1 MNTKASSAN
10 LSQPNSVA
18 VTSAAA
24 SASDPMP
31 ILTWMLVSKLLGPIH
46 IEPQPYSV
54 DVFTWSPALWNEMEV
69 KAGQCKVK
77 PVVRPT
83 RAQLVAAQAAAH
95 AATLAA
101 KASGVGE
108 FGL

>member
-10 LSQPNSVA
+10 LRQPNSGA
-18 VTSAAA
+18 VTSTAAGE
-24 SASDPMP
+24 SDPMP

-46 IEPQPYSV
+46 IEPQPHSV
-54 DVFTWSPALWNEMEV
+54 DVFHWSPALWDEV
-69 KAGQCKVK
+69 EIRAGQRKVK

-83 RAQLVAAQAAAH
+83 RGELAAASAAQ
-95 AATLAA
+95 
-101 KASGVGE
+101 SNQFGDVGE

>member
-1 MNTKASSAN
+1 MNTKVSSAN

-24 SASDPMP
+24 GESDPMP

-46 IEPQPYSV
+46 IEPQPHSV
-54 DVFTWSPALWNEMEV
+54 DVFNWSPALWDEV
-69 KAGQCKVK
+69 EIRAGQRKVK

-83 RAQLVAAQAAAH
+83 RAQLVAAQAAE
-95 AATLAA
+95 LKA
-101 KASGVGE
+101 KAPRVGE

>member
-1 MNTKASSAN
+1 MNTDASSSN
-10 LSQPNSVA
+10 LRQPNSVA

-46 IEPQPYSV
+46 IEPQPHSV
-54 DVFTWSPALWNEMEV
+54 DVFNWSPALWDEV
-69 KAGQCKVK
+69 EIRAGQRKVK

-83 RAQLVAAQAAAH
+83 RGQLMSTQAAAQAAA
-95 AATLAA
+95 LAA
-101 KASGVGE
+101 KASSVGE